1 MGWSSNQGRT
11 FFQKLMN
18 NFIGKHTFQQKKW
31 RKDERTRAYTNLVV
45 WPSPYACLFHQS
57 FFVKRDQK
65 VAPDLHISSASGDEV
80 ISEVLSAFNCTLLS
94 TDAFKKKLA
103 INRMHTLYLL
113 IKIKTHLNWA
123 ALLINAMKAI
133 NLMWV
138 TSIKSFR
145 LVKEAKPQSP
155 RLHCKLPSVSKLS
168 SQLTRVA
175 NFRKWISK
183 VQSELRGLYQLL
195 VIHW

>member
-18 NFIGKHTFQQKKW
+18 NFIGKHTFQRKKW
-31 RKDERTRAYTNLVV
+31 RKDGWTRAYTNLVV
-45 WPSPYACLFHQS
+45 CPSPYACLFHQS

-65 VAPDLHISSASGDEV
+65 VAPDLHISPEWWWSHLRGPVSRQ
-80 ISEVLSAFNCTLLS
+80 LYFTFNWRL
-94 TDAFKKKLA
+94 KKKLY
-103 INRMHTLYLL
+103 INRMYTLYLL

-138 TSIKSFR
+138 TCIKSFR

-155 RLHCKLPSVSKLS
+155 RDFTAS
-168 SQLTRVA
+168 SH
-175 NFRKWISK
+175 
-183 VQSELRGLYQLL
+183 QSQN
-195 VIHW
+195 